1 MREQNPPGYILA
13 VLADFRHQAS
23 LSKVLHGAAVP
34 ATPLTIAR
42 LQKLADLVGY
52 RVRAPRDLD
61 HPFHGIVITRS
72 TAS

>member
-1 MREQNPPGYILA
+1 MAMREQNPPGYILA

-52 RVRAPRDLD
+52 RGPLVAEEPGEARQ
-61 HPFHGIVITRS
+61 
-72 TAS
+72 